1 MKTLLIALAGILTF
15 APMATAKQRLE
26 PAQVIVVRPHYRHV
40 PAYSY
45 YWPQYYTYY
54 GPRYYTEVPAT
65 TLYPDSRMGEVEI
78 KTHFKDAMV
87 YIDGGFAGDLHKLDL
102 RRMSAMPS
110 TDAEEGIDEN
120 VQHAASIRS
129 KRRAYLTVQAADDP
143 GRGCKN
149 D

>member
-15 APMATAKQRLE
+15 APMATANQRWE
-26 PAQVIVVRPHYRHV
+26 PAQVIVVRPHHRYV

-65 TLYPDSRMGEVEI
+65 TLYSDSHMGEVEI

-87 YIDGGFAGDLHKLDL
+87 YIDGGFAGNVHKLDEFKLPAGTHDIEL
-102 RRMSAMPS
+102 RSS
-110 TDAEEGIDEN
+110 SGFTLYHQVID
-120 VQHAASIRS
+120 V
-129 KRRAYLTVQAADDP
+129 LP
-143 GRGCKN
+143 GKTIKLKI
-149 D
+149 

>member
-1 MKTLLIALAGILTF
+1 MKTLLIALAGILTI

-26 PAQVIVVRPHYRHV
+26 PAQVIVVRPHTRYV

-65 TLYPDSRMGEVEI
+65 RLYPDSRTGEVEI

-87 YIDGGFAGDLHKLDL
+87 YIDGGFAGNVHKLDEFKLPAGTHDIEL
-102 RRMSAMPS
+102 RSSSGFMLYHQV
-110 TDAEEGIDEN
+110 ID
-120 VQHAASIRS
+120 V
-129 KRRAYLTVQAADDP
+129 LP
-143 GRGCKN
+143 GKTIKLQV
-149 D
+149 